1 MSLGSEVCA
10 VRTVEIKP
18 GTAEQNVL
26 KLINST
32 WLESQ
37 VPIYNNPPPPSS
49 LLYLVCI
56 PDSKHASIMMNTP
69 NWDAPTGHQSGQ
81 ENKHAN
87 THTHAIR
94 SQHSRGGIRLT
105 LGRLMERL
113 RRLSIKTPGRITTIS
128 HHTGNKQGQSDIL
141 NFYKRPNM
149 ELKDGAAL
157 GNAATQLLGLFM
169 LSFTELMI
177 FHFKKVLSELL
188 PS

>member
-1 MSLGSEVCA
+1 
-10 VRTVEIKP
+10 
-18 GTAEQNVL
+18 
-26 KLINST
+26 
-32 WLESQ
+32 
-37 VPIYNNPPPPSS
+37 
-49 LLYLVCI
+49 
-56 PDSKHASIMMNTP
+56 MNTP

-177 FHFKKVLSELL
+177 FHFKRVLSELL